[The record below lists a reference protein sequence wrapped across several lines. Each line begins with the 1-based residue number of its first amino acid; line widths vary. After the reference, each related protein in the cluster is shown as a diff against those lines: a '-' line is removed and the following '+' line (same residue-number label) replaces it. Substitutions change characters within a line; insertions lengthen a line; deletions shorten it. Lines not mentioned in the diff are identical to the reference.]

1 MAEKFDYDMVV
12 IGGGPGGQK
21 AAIQAAKL
29 RKRVA
34 LVDVNPFIGGVC
46 LHDGTI
52 PSKSFREA
60 ILHLSGFRERF
71 HYGKAYRVKQNVQMN
86 DLTNRCR
93 GIVNDIEQT
102 IRSQMLRN
110 HVDLV
115 KGFGSIV
122 DANHVRVTDE
132 NHERTLS
139 TEFVVIGT
147 GTRPRRPPG
156 FQFDETT
163 ILDSDN
169 ILHMSQ
175 LPSTLTVVGGGVIG
189 SEYGSMFAAL
199 DVKVTIVEAQDSILG
214 FLDREIVENLV
225 YKLRDLK
232 ATIITNDKV
241 VSCGTCPDGRA
252 VTYLESGKRIVSEKL
267 LVSAGRV
274 CNIEGLNLDVVSVEH
289 DERGRIKVN
298 EHYQT
303 TCPNIY
309 AVGDIIGFPAL
320 AATSLEQGRRASCH
334 AFGLRDSSPDMPLPF
349 GIFTVP
355 EIGMV
360 GKTEQQLSAEHV
372 PYEVGVARFSEI
384 EKGKIIGDDTGFLKI
399 IFHRNTLEIL
409 GVHIIGHEAT
419 ELVHIGQIVMGSQ
432 RTGGVEFLAN
442 NIFNY
447 PSLAQA
453 YKVAALDGL
462 NKVIA
467 TQDLPDEVPKA
478 EYDDNLN

>member
-1 MAEKFDYDMVV
+1 MLV

-34 LVDVNPFIGGVC
+34 LIDVNPFIGGVC

-60 ILHLSGFRERF
+60 ILHLSGYRERF
-71 HYGKAYRVKQNVQMN
+71 HYGKAYRVKQNVEMK
-86 DLTNRCR
+86 DLTERCR

-110 HVDLV
+110 HVDLI

-122 DANHVRVTDE
+122 DQNHVRVTDD
-132 NHERTLS
+132 NQERTLS
-139 TEFVVIGT
+139 TEYVVIAT

-156 FQFDETT
+156 FQFDERT

-169 ILHMSQ
+169 ILHMDQ

-214 FLDREIVENLV
+214 FLDKEIVDTLV
-225 YKLRDLK
+225 YMLRAQK
-232 ATIITNDKV
+232 TTIITNDKV
-241 VSCGTCPDGRA
+241 VSCGACPDGRA

-274 CNIEGLNLDVVSVEH
+274 CNIEGLNLDAVGVEH

-298 EHYQT
+298 EHYQSS
-303 TCPNIY
+303 CPNIY

-334 AFGLRDSSPDMPLPF
+334 AFGLRDSSPEMPLPF

-360 GKTEQQLSAEHV
+360 GKTEQQLSSEHV
-372 PYEVGVARFSEI
+372 PYEVGIARFSEI
-384 EKGKIIGDDTGFLKI
+384 EKGKIIGDDTGVLKI

-409 GVHIIGHEAT
+409 GIHAIGHEAT